1 MEEKEVRIFN
11 NYLNLKL
18 DVLFVMSL
26 EKVTGLREMNKEKNI
41 SKRLNRVK
49 YVNSIH
55 SYFS

>member
-11 NYLNLKL
+11 NYLNIKL